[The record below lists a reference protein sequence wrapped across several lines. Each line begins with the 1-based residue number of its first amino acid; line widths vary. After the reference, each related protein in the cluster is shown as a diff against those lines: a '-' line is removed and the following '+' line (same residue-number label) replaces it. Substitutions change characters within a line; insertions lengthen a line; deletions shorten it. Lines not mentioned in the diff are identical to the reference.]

1 MLLGEKLR
9 KLRIA
14 RKLSQEQLADELR
27 VSRQAISKWE
37 LGESIPDTE
46 NSISLSKFYGVSLD
60 YLLLDELNVSNEL
73 EIKRQPHSSVFVLGI
88 SGLIIGLIVSFI
100 LWITYQS
107 MLMVSLG
114 LIIQIVSVTLVLV
127 KQSELP
133 TKLQRLFLMISTW
146 TTLPFICFYVGSLTM
161 KLYPKPYLAVLE
173 FIVEFLIYLLVC
185 TVITIGI
192 KKMR

>member
-46 NSISLSKFYGVSLD
+46 NLISLSKFYGVSLD

-100 LWITYQS
+100 FWITYQS

-133 TKLQRLFLMISTW
+133 TKLQRLFLMISIW

-173 FIVEFLIYLLVC
+173 FIVEFMIYLLVC

>member
-46 NSISLSKFYGVSLD
+46 NLISLSKFYGVSLD

-133 TKLQRLFLMISTW
+133 TKLQRLFLMISIW

-161 KLYPKPYLAVLE
+161 KLYPKPYLVVLE
-173 FIVEFLIYLLVC
+173 FIVEFMIYLLVC

>member
-46 NSISLSKFYGVSLD
+46 NLISLSKFYGVSFD

-161 KLYPKPYLAVLE
+161 KLYPKPYLVVLE
-173 FIVEFLIYLLVC
+173 FIVEFMIYLLVC

>member
-46 NSISLSKFYGVSLD
+46 NLISLSKFYGVSLD

-100 LWITYQS
+100 FWITYQS

-146 TTLPFICFYVGSLTM
+146 TTLSFICFYVGSLTM
-161 KLYPKPYLAVLE
+161 KLYPKPYLVVLE
-173 FIVEFLIYLLVC
+173 FIVEFMIYLLVC